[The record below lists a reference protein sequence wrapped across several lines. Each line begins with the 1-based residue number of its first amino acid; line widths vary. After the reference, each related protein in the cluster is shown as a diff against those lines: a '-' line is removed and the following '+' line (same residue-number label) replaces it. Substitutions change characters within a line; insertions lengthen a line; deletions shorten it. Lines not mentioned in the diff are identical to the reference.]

1 MKGMWVDVFL
11 RCMYLSIIYTLCA
24 MITKVGVGIQDFV
37 GVEAHAAEGCLFLKV
52 LLSCIGL

>member
-1 MKGMWVDVFL
+1 MWVDVFL
-11 RCMYLSIIYTLCA
+11 RCMYLSIIYTLWA

-37 GVEAHAAEGCLFLKV
+37 VVEAHAAEGCLFLKV